1 MQYEHMLTLYYCKGD
16 FVTMLPTDHTYL
28 SQTAVESVSQIFKAL
43 ADPTR
48 IRLLYLLSQEECS
61 VNHIAEVLE
70 LSQSAVSHQLGFLR
84 NIRLVRHRR
93 EGNMLFYSCDD
104 EHVISLLSQA
114 IDHAVHHEGRDG
126 LA

>member
-1 MQYEHMLTLYYCKGD
+1 MKQSEHA
-16 FVTMLPTDHTYL
+16 FL
-28 SQTAVESVSQIFKAL
+28 SAAAVESVSQIFKAL

-70 LSQSAVSHQLGFLR
+70 MSQSAISHQLGFLR
-84 NIRLVRHRR
+84 NIRLVKHRR

-104 EHVISLLSQA
+104 EHVISLLKQA
-114 IDHAVHHEGRDG
+114 IDHAGHLEGGDSH
-126 LA
+126 A